1 MGPFDAFWLA
11 TAVRLTAPL
20 LFASTGELVSERS
33 GILNV
38 GLEGMML
45 SGAFFG
51 FLTSYLTGSTVL
63 GLLGGGLAGMSVAAV
78 MAVLAINAR
87 ADQVIVGIG
96 LNILAL
102 GVTTFVFR
110 EVFAGP
116 QVILERPGMVRIPLL
131 ADIPGIGSALF
142 AQPLLVYLA
151 FLNVPVVWFVLNK
164 TSIGLAMRAAG
175 EVPEAVDAAGSSAAG
190 VRWFG
195 TLTAGLL
202 AGFGG
207 AFLSLE
213 LGIFV
218 EAMSS
223 GKGFLALAA
232 VIFGR
237 WRPGGVLAACVL
249 FGSADALQ
257 LRLQA
262 ESSVPVEVWVVLALV
277 GPALVVVALSRRRR
291 ISAAG
296 WVAAATGSAVFAA
309 LTVIQP
315 DATLPN
321 QLWRAMPFVVSLVA
335 LGGFAGRSRMPTA
348 LAVPYRRSSA

>member
-11 TAVRLTAPL
+11 TAVRLSAPL
-20 LFASTGELVSERS
+20 VFASTGELVSERA

-45 SGAFFG
+45 TGAFFG
-51 FLTSYLTGSTVL
+51 FLGSYLSGSTLVGVL
-63 GLLGGGLAGMSVAAV
+63 VGGLASMVVAAL
-78 MAVLAINAR
+78 MAVLSINAR

-110 EVFAGP
+110 EVFSGP
-116 QVILERPGMVRIPLL
+116 QVILERPGALRIPLL
-131 ADIPGIGSALF
+131 SEIPGVGQALF

-151 FLNVPVVWFVLNK
+151 FLSVPAVWFLLNR
-164 TSIGLAMRAAG
+164 TSIGLAIRAAG
-175 EVPEAVDAAGSSAAG
+175 EVPEAVDAAGSSATG

-237 WRPGGVLAACVL
+237 WRPGGVLAAAVL

-262 ESSVPVEVWVVLALV
+262 ESSVPVEVWVALALV
-277 GPALVVVALSRRRR
+277 GPIVVAGALLRGRRVSLARWLAA
-291 ISAAG
+291 AAG
-296 WVAAATGSAVFAA
+296 LAVFGTLA
-309 LTVIQP
+309 VVGP

-321 QLWRAMPFVVSLVA
+321 QLWRAMPYVVSIIV

-348 LAVPYRRSSA
+348 LAVPYRRS